1 MNIMSVCGAAV
12 AASLLAVILKKQG
25 MEYSFILTIC
35 AVTMLFVY
43 ILSSIVVSVDY
54 IKGIFDRT
62 EINKS
67 YLTIL
72 LKCIGI
78 CFITEFTCDCCKDA
92 SQQALSGTVLLC
104 GRISVLITALPLF
117 TEFLSIAL
125 RLSGGSV

>member
-35 AVTMLFVY
+35 AVTMIFVY

>member
-1 MNIMSVCGAAV
+1 MI
-12 AASLLAVILKKQG
+12 
-25 MEYSFILTIC
+25 
-35 AVTMLFVY
+35 FVY

>member
-1 MNIMSVCGAAV
+1 MSVCGAAV

-35 AVTMLFVY
+35 AVTMIFVY

>member
-1 MNIMSVCGAAV
+1 MSVCGTAV

-35 AVTMLFVY
+35 AVTMIFVY

>member
-1 MNIMSVCGAAV
+1 MSVCGAAV